1 MELECIIF
9 VLTELMTY
17 VVPVIS
23 VGKRRLQALANQL
36 QLNNHCVESAY
47 MFFKLA
53 VSKRLTKGRRTNH
66 VAAACLYLVCRT
78 EKTPRIL
85 QTLS

>member
-1 MELECIIF
+1 MT
-9 VLTELMTY
+9 LTNNAFICYL
-17 VVPVIS
+17 
-23 VGKRRLQALANQL
+23 GKRRLQALASQL
-36 QLNNHCVESAY
+36 KLNNHCVESAY
-47 MFFKLA
+47 MFLKLA

-85 QTLS
+85 PVHLM